1 MIEKFNLAVRKMGLV
16 ALLTVGLVALDAA
29 TVGNAQGL
37 NFASGDS
44 DVPIEVFADDGIE
57 WQQEKLTFLARGNAR
72 AVRGEVTVFA
82 DELQAFYRKLAKG
95 GTEIWRLD
103 AVGNVRI
110 ETPGEKAYGDHGV
123 YDVDNAI
130 LVLSGGK
137 VRMVTDTD
145 VITANEQLEYW
156 ERKKMAVA
164 RGDATAVSDGKK
176 LNADVL
182 VAYFTKDRAGKTAVH
197 RVEAFDNVRID
208 SGAEKVSS
216 NRAVYTVGNGMVTL
230 SEAVK
235 LTRDGNVLDGCRAQV
250 NLNTG
255 VSKLFGCVDQGG
267 GQVGGVFRSGKAKS
281 N

>member
-1 MIEKFNLAVRKMGLV
+1 MIDKLKYLAALV
-16 ALLTVGLVALDAA
+16 FILNVPAA
-29 TVGNAQGL
+29 FAQGL

-72 AVRGEVTVFA
+72 AVRGEVTVYA
-82 DELQAFYRKLAKG
+82 DELQAFYRKLLKG

-103 AVGNVRI
+103 AVGHVRI
-110 ETPGEKAYGDHGV
+110 ETPGEKAYGNHGV

-137 VRMVTDTD
+137 VRLVTDTD

-164 RGDATAVSDGKK
+164 RGDAMAVSDGKK

-182 VAYFTKDRAGKTAVH
+182 VAYFTENSAGVTAVH
-197 RVEAFDNVRID
+197 RVEAFDNVKIETKL
-208 SGAEKVSS
+208 EKATSK
-216 NRAVYTVGNGMVTL
+216 RAVYTVNNGMVTL
-230 SEAVK
+230 TDSVK
-235 LTRDGNVLDGCRAQV
+235 LTREGNVLDGCRAQV

-255 VSKLFGCVDQGG
+255 LSKLFGCKDQGG
-267 GQVGGVFRSGKAKS
+267 GQVGGVFRSGAAKPK
-281 N
+281 

>member
-1 MIEKFNLAVRKMGLV
+1 MIGKLGYLAALV
-16 ALLTVGLVALDAA
+16 IFAA
-29 TVGNAQGL
+29 TPPALAQGL

-72 AVRGEVTVFA
+72 AVRGDVTVYG
-82 DELQAFYRKLAKG
+82 DELQAYYRKLAKG

-103 AVGNVRI
+103 AVGHVRI
-110 ETPGEKAYGDHGV
+110 ETPGEKAYGEHGV

-137 VRMVTDTD
+137 VRLVTAGD

-164 RGDATAVSDGKK
+164 RGDAMAVSGGKK

-182 VAYFTKDRAGKTAVH
+182 VAYFGKNRAGQNAV
-197 RVEAFDNVRID
+197 RRIEAFDGVKIVTGTEQVTSKRAIYD
-208 SGAEKVSS
+208 VGSGI
-216 NRAVYTVGNGMVTL
+216 VTL
-230 SEAVK
+230 TDSVK
-235 LTRDGNVLDGCRAQV
+235 LTRDGNVLDGCKAQV
-250 NLNTG
+250 NLNSG
-255 VSKLFGCVDQGG
+255 VSKLFGCKGSGG
-267 GQVGGVFRSGKAKS
+267 RQVGGVFRPGSAKPKQK
-281 N
+281 